1 MKSAIVS
8 LLAIALLGSAG
19 CSAGSHD
26 FDSVVA
32 GVEQRYNVRA
42 QRIPL
47 MGIISLCAR
56 AKTHGGVKG
65 MNVAEFD
72 HIGNLDTDGL
82 YSMMQSHLGSGWEP
96 MVRDRSRTDT
106 SIIFVQPS
114 ADERDSLEMMIAD
127 YEHGKLD
134 LVRMDMNGS
143 ALAKWIQ
150 HPVAGSGTSR
160 GDTF

>member
-8 LLAIALLGSAG
+8 LLAFALLGATG
-19 CSAGSHD
+19 CSARSHD

-47 MGIISLCAR
+47 MGFISLCAR

-65 MNVAEFD
+65 MNIAQFD
-72 HIGNLDTDGL
+72 HIGNLDADGL
-82 YSMMQSHLGSGWEP
+82 YSIMQSELGSGWEP
-96 MVRDRSRTDT
+96 MVRDRSGTDT
-106 SIIFVQPS
+106 SVIFVQPS
-114 ADERDSLEMMIAD
+114 ADARHSLKMMIAD
-127 YEHGKLD
+127 YDHGELD

-143 ALAKWIQ
+143 ALAKWM
-150 HPVAGSGTSR
+150 HRPGTH
-160 GDTF
+160 GGPF